1 VYRRR
6 SESESV
12 QGTAG
17 VESDLQTVGEKSL
30 DMEKKQI
37 DEVIAKYNEG
47 LADPSEVKMIEQLL
61 EAGKIELTQLH
72 ELYLLDEQLIK
83 MEAPPPSL
91 RLDDK
96 FHSFLN
102 EELKKQRKG
111 NFSFAMPDWSVLIP
125 RLAFASIV
133 LVAGFVG
140 GYLFNKPM
148 KNSEVHELTQQV
160 SDLREMMVFSLLEKE
175 SASDRL
181 KAVGLTSEMNQVSEK
196 VTDALFK
203 TMNRDDNVNVRL
215 AALEALKPY
224 AKQSSVREQLIVSI
238 GKQDSPL
245 VQVALAEFMATIQ
258 EKKSVKELQK
268 LLENQNTPKEVR
280 TKINESL
287 KVLI

>member
-1 VYRRR
+1 MLDTGFLMLENP
-6 SESESV
+6 ESGIRNPESRI
-12 QGTAG
+12 
-17 VESDLQTVGEKSL
+17 
-30 DMEKKQI
+30 DMETKYK
-37 DEVIAKYNEG
+37 EELIAKYNEG

-61 EAGKIELTQLH
+61 EAGEIELTQLH
-72 ELYLLDEQLIK
+72 ELNLLDEQLIK
-83 MEAPPPSL
+83 MEAPSPSL
-91 RLDDK
+91 RLDDR
-96 FHSFLN
+96 FHAFLA
-102 EELKKQRKG
+102 EEKRKQRKG
-111 NFSFAMPDWSVLIP
+111 SWQAGSFAMPDWNVLLP

-133 LVAGFVG
+133 LIAGFVG
-140 GYLFNKPM
+140 GYLFSKPSQ
-148 KNSEVHELTQQV
+148 NLEVHELTQQV

-196 VTDALFK
+196 VTNALFK
-203 TMNRDDNVNVRL
+203 TMNRDENVNVRL

-224 AKQSSVREQLIVSI
+224 AKQSSVREQLVKSI
-238 GKQDSPL
+238 GRQDSPL